1 MDKPAAG
8 KSQGECAK
16 ADLRSRSQVGRP
28 PSMARPSTTSPTLIV
43 SSLSAYATA
52 ADSLPCTRCTASSPV
67 APGAYMVRAQV
78 GTGAPPAEVN
88 TAVKAFADFYDSYHD
103 EWDDSRAGC
112 RAASGVD
119 KPLVRTPQRGA
130 TVVRLSFVSSYR
142 G

>member
-52 ADSLPCTRCTASSPV
+52 ADFCHAPRELP
-67 APGAYMVRAQV
+67 VRGFISFRSWGV
-78 GTGAPPAEVN
+78 HGTGTGWNWSA
-88 TAVKAFADFYDSYHD
+88 
-103 EWDDSRAGC
+103 AGRGEHRGQSFC
-112 RAASGVD
+112 GLLR
-119 KPLVRTPQRGA
+119 LVP
-130 TVVRLSFVSSYR
+130 
-142 G
+142 